1 MGRFGCLSPATAG
14 QCRWL
19 QHPFS
24 PKQKK
29 KKKIQSHILLLRE
42 NERRSHFIKK
52 QPVLPGTGCVPL
64 KCNPESL
71 GINSISS
78 GSLSSAPPFPG
89 GRAKGTVD
97 LIFYVSGVL
106 AVSGR
111 LSTCGGR
118 QTRAQTAPRG
128 CVRLTGCGG
137 LLCGAAVL
145 SGPLDT
151 GCCLDSGLC
160 PSPASWE
167 RSRRKPTDRAGARP
181 ALPLTPGLGPRRF
194 CSSVQRVGFRG
205 FPSGLAPAQSALLP
219 SVSGGPVVG

>member
-1 MGRFGCLSPATAG
+1 MCWEASQWVVGVALGAAYSLVTVNCPQLEFTCVPLLHSHHGTIWVSVPCHSRTMQVAPAP
-14 QCRWL
+14 L
-19 QHPFS
+19 L
-24 PKQKK
+24 PKAE

-42 NERRSHFIKK
+42 NERRSHFIQK

-118 QTRAQTAPRG
+118 QTRACTNCAER
-128 CVRLTGCGG
+128 
-137 LLCGAAVL
+137 
-145 SGPLDT
+145 
-151 GCCLDSGLC
+151 LC
-160 PSPASWE
+160 PPHGLRRPPLWCGCALRASGHWLLL
-167 RSRRKPTDRAGARP
+167 RLRTLPQPCQLG
-181 ALPLTPGLGPRRF
+181 ALPEKTN
-194 CSSVQRVGFRG
+194 
-205 FPSGLAPAQSALLP
+205 
-219 SVSGGPVVG
+219 